1 MSFKYGIE
9 KQKGS
14 HMGMLIYYLPVSLI
28 EWVSQNQNQSYFN
41 NQSEVKKITHAA
53 DEAWQ

>member
-14 HMGMLIYYLPVSLI
+14 HMGLLIYYLPVSLI

-41 NQSEVKKITHAA
+41 NQSEVKKITHTA

>member
-14 HMGMLIYYLPVSLI
+14 HMGMLIYYLPVSLLNEFLKTKTKVI
-28 EWVSQNQNQSYFN
+28 STTSQ
-41 NQSEVKKITHAA
+41 K
-53 DEAWQ
+53 